1 MGALSRA
8 PLRGGEKEAPRPP
21 PFQFRPPKKNLR
33 FSLETLPFVPLS
45 WDSYCSLVEKCTDS
59 SPLWVLLQLLTPG
72 AGVFSAVGGE
82 NDRIE
87 CALFLQGCAV
97 RISTGCTL
105 SFRGQRCMNNVWS
118 AVHNMAAKPRKLGV
132 GHRERDRKL
141 RRLRLVSI
149 PLPLNRFD

>member
-1 MGALSRA
+1 MGDPS
-8 PLRGGEKEAPRPP
+8 RGGKGGSAAAS
-21 PFQFRPPKKNLR
+21 FSVQAAKGNLR

-45 WDSYCSLVEKCTDS
+45 WDSYCSLVEECTDS

-82 NDRIE
+82 SDRIE
-87 CALFLQGCAV
+87 CAFFLQGCAV

-105 SFRGQRCMNNVWS
+105 SFRGQRCMKNVWS
-118 AVHNMAAKPRKLGV
+118 AVHNMASQPRKLGV